1 MLTFN
6 QTKTLMEAEHRQL
19 AHSLIPQTRKQ
30 SASLYERDSLTEP
43 RVRCTRAGQW
53 GKPTFHVVSSR
64 FDETNDDNSF
74 MKGRNHEH
82 RDSTVYYSEPQFLYA
97 VGWQANGR
105 H

>member
-6 QTKTLMEAEHRQL
+6 QIKTL
-19 AHSLIPQTRKQ
+19 SG
-30 SASLYERDSLTEP
+30 SLTQTTGTQPHSTNTKEIILTVRKRQFEL

-64 FDETNDDNSF
+64 FDETNKEKSL
-74 MKGRNHEH
+74 MKGRNPEH